1 MEEAFVYRHQK
12 KMRRGYT
19 TGTCAAAASGAAASM
34 LFSGQKISIVS
45 FQTPKGIRLSLEVEE
60 ITSGPGWV
68 SCAVRKDGGDDP
80 DVTHG
85 MLVFARVEIGD
96 DGEKDAGWYT
106 CGDKPELKLKGGP
119 GVGTVTKPGLA
130 CPVGM
135 AAINP
140 VPRSMIFSQAEEACR
155 KAGFTGKLR
164 IVISIPGGEKQ
175 AEKTF
180 NPHLGIVG
188 GLSVLGTT
196 GIVEPMSEAALI
208 ETIRLSLKQ
217 TAALGKRD
225 LIVVPGNYGER
236 FLEKV
241 LGLDLNQ
248 GVKCS
253 NYIGETL
260 DMAVELGFQRLLL
273 VGHGGKLVKLAAGI
287 MNTHSSQAD
296 GRREILAAYGAACGA
311 SRRITE
317 EILQAATVDQGLDFL
332 EEENLREPVMERI
345 MERIDFY
352 IKKRAGGSLQAEALL
367 FTNEKGVLGMTPG
380 AGKLLGEFQA
390 NSEKT

>member
-1 MEEAFVYRHQK
+1 MEENYVYWHQK
-12 KMRRGYT
+12 KLRRGYT
-19 TGTCAAAASGAAASM
+19 TGTCAAAAAGAAASM
-34 LFSGQKISIVS
+34 LLSGETVQTVSIL
-45 FQTPKGIRLSLEVEE
+45 TPKGIRLSLEVEE
-60 ITSGPGWV
+60 TTAGAGWV

-85 MLVFARVEIGD
+85 MLVFARVELAGD
-96 DGEKDAGWYT
+96 GKEEPGWYSW
-106 CGDKPELKLKGGP
+106 GDKPKMKLDGGP
-119 GVGTVTKPGLA
+119 GVGRVTKPGLA

-140 VPRSMIFSQAEEACR
+140 VPRSMIFSQVEEACR
-155 KAGFTGKLR
+155 RAGFFGNLQIR
-164 IVISIPGGEKQ
+164 VSIPGGEEQ
-175 AEKTF
+175 AKKTF

-217 TAALGKRD
+217 MAALGRKN
-225 LIVVPGNYGER
+225 LIVVPGNYGET
-236 FLEKV
+236 FLKES
-241 LGLDLNQ
+241 LGLPLDL

-260 DMAVELGFQRLLL
+260 DMAAELGFRSLLL

-311 SRRITE
+311 SQRTVE
-317 EILQAATVDQGLDFL
+317 EILQAATVDQCLNLLEKEALQGL
-332 EEENLREPVMERI
+332 VMERI
-345 MERIDFY
+345 MDRIDFY

-380 AGKLLGEFQA
+380 AGKLLADFQA
-390 NSEKT
+390 GQDI

>member
-1 MEEAFVYRHQK
+1 MHKTGLEDSYVIRNNK
-12 KMRRGYT
+12 KLRRGYT
-19 TGTCAAAASGAAASM
+19 TGSCAAAAAKAASYM
-34 LFSGQKISIVS
+34 LLGGEAVPEVLLM
-45 FQTPKGIRLSLEVEE
+45 TPKGIQLNLEILDVAKGEN
-60 ITSGPGWV
+60 WV

-106 CGDKPELKLKGGP
+106 YGDKPELKLKGGP

-155 KAGFTGKLR
+155 KAAFTGKLR

-225 LIVVPGNYGER
+225 LIVV
-236 FLEKV
+236 
-241 LGLDLNQ
+241 
-248 GVKCS
+248 
-253 NYIGETL
+253 
-260 DMAVELGFQRLLL
+260 
-273 VGHGGKLVKLAAGI
+273 
-287 MNTHSSQAD
+287 
-296 GRREILAAYGAACGA
+296 
-311 SRRITE
+311 
-317 EILQAATVDQGLDFL
+317 
-332 EEENLREPVMERI
+332 
-345 MERIDFY
+345 
-352 IKKRAGGSLQAEALL
+352 
-367 FTNEKGVLGMTPG
+367 
-380 AGKLLGEFQA
+380 
-390 NSEKT
+390 